1 MSKRL
6 FFAAFVFFLFTV
18 LTFAQE
24 EESKPAKEP
33 EVTVITINNARQS
46 AYRKDEESGND
57 CIVLEGSVS
66 VTVQKGNT
74 TNEIKADRIVY
85 DRKTEMLYADGNVEI
100 LMRSGSSGNDAAT
113 ATSLIMN
120 TSTLEGIFDNGRIV
134 QKQSD
139 ALNLPAGST
148 LIVFSKIFGKGNESQ
163 KI

>member
-1 MSKRL
+1 MSKRS
-6 FFAAFVFFLFTV
+6 FFAAVFFLLITSV
-18 LTFAQE
+18 SIAQ
-24 EESKPAKEP
+24 

-46 AYRKDEESGND
+46 SYKKNEENGDD

-66 VTVQKGNT
+66 LSVQKGNT
-74 TNEIKADRIVY
+74 TNEIKADKILY

-100 LMRSGSSGNDAAT
+100 IMKSGSGNDTAT

-139 ALNLPAGST
+139 ALNLPSGST
-148 LIVFSKIFGKGNESQ
+148 LIVFSEIFGKGIS
-163 KI
+163 